1 MGVQAKA
8 APEPVASEPQRKL
21 PLESVSIVS
30 QEVKVFALNVPPV
43 SMMPLA
49 KVEEAE
55 VLLMF
60 SKLAESPWNVE
71 LAVVDVALSQP

>member
-1 MGVQAKA
+1 M
-8 APEPVASEPQRKL
+8 
-21 PLESVSIVS
+21 
-30 QEVKVFALNVPPV
+30 FALNVPPDKI
-43 SMMPLA
+43 MPLA